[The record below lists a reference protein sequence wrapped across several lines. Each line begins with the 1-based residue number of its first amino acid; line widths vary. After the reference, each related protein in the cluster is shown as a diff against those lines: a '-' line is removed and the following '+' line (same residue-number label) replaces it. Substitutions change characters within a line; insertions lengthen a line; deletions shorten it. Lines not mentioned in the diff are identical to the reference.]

1 MRLRSCRTRSLE
13 VKRTVPTLDLNAQ
26 ETRILAEVLTD
37 YISDLRMEIANTD
50 SLEVRDEL
58 KEKEAVL
65 KGLLSRLASSPKVSR
80 RP

>member
-1 MRLRSCRTRSLE
+1 ME

-37 YISDLRMEIANTD
+37 YVSDLRMEIANTD

-58 KEKEAVL
+58 KEKEAFL
-65 KGLLSRLASSPKVSR
+65 KSVLSRLLAAPKLSQQ
-80 RP
+80 P